1 MSTVARPV
9 VSVVIVNYNGGGLL
23 LECLGRLLERTAI
36 PIEIL
41 LVDNASS
48 DGSAGE
54 ASRTF
59 PSVRLIA
66 NSANVGFAR
75 ASNQGMALAR
85 ADYLLLLNPDLIVGD
100 RAVDTVHA
108 YMAAH
113 PEVGICGPRILL
125 PSGRLD
131 RPCRR
136 SFKTPA
142 TYVHKALGLSSLF
155 PGSRTFGRYY
165 LSYLDERQTF
175 EVDAV
180 IGAFLMTRRS
190 LIDRIGLLDERF
202 FLYCEDE
209 DFCLRAKRTGFKVV
223 YLGEAVAVHHKSSS
237 ARRQPVRSLYEW
249 HRSVFQFHRKNIA
262 PEYGPLTNGLVYAGM
277 GAAFAAKAALA
288 VLRKRPAAGRSWRQA
303 RLEEKRILG
312 NAS

>member
-1 MSTVARPV
+1 MSAVGRPA
-9 VSVVIVNYNGGGLL
+9 VSVVIVNYNGGALL
-23 LECLGRLLERTAI
+23 LECLARLLERTAV

-59 PSVRLIA
+59 PSVRLIT

-85 ADYLLLLNPDLIVGD
+85 ADYLLLLNPDLIVRD

-190 LIDRIGLLDERF
+190 VIDRIGPLDERF

-209 DFCLRAKRTGFKVV
+209 DFCLRVKKAGYKVV
-223 YLGEAVAVHHKSSS
+223 YLGEVVTVHHKSSS
-237 ARRQPVRSLYEW
+237 ARRQPLRSLYEW

-262 PEYGPLTNGLVYAGM
+262 PEYGPLTNGLVYAGISV
-277 GAAFAAKAALA
+277 AFAARTAAA
-288 VLRKRPAAGRSWRQA
+288 FLRQRPAAGRSS
-303 RLEEKRILG
+303 RLMED
-312 NAS
+312 AS

>member
-1 MSTVARPV
+1 MSAVGRPA

-23 LECLGRLLERTAI
+23 LECLARLLERTAV

-54 ASRTF
+54 VSRAF

-75 ASNQGMALAR
+75 ASNQGMALAG
-85 ADYLLLLNPDLIVGD
+85 ADYLLLLNPDLIVGE

-108 YMAAH
+108 YMTSH
-113 PEVGICGPRILL
+113 PGVGICGPRILL
-125 PSGRLD
+125 PTGRLD

-142 TYVHKALGLSSLF
+142 TYLHKALGLTSLF
-155 PGSRTFGRYY
+155 PESRTFGRYY

-180 IGAFLMTRRS
+180 IGAFLMARRS

-209 DFCLRAKRTGFKVV
+209 DFCLRAKRAGFKVV

-237 ARRQPVRSLYEW
+237 ARQKPVRSLYEW

-277 GAAFAAKAALA
+277 GAAFTAKAALA
-288 VLRKRPAAGRSWRQA
+288 VGERLMRSA
-303 RLEEKRILG
+303 P
-312 NAS
+312 

>member
-1 MSTVARPV
+1 MSAVGRPA
-9 VSVVIVNYNGGGLL
+9 VSVVIVNYNGGALL
-23 LECLGRLLERTAI
+23 LECLARLLERTAV

-59 PSVRLIA
+59 PSVRLIT

-85 ADYLLLLNPDLIVGD
+85 ADYLLLLNPDLIVRD

-190 LIDRIGLLDERF
+190 VIDRIGPLDERF

-209 DFCLRAKRTGFKVV
+209 DFCLRVKRAGYKVV
-223 YLGEAVAVHHKSSS
+223 YLGEAVTVHHKSSS
-237 ARRQPVRSLYEW
+237 ARRQPLRSLYEW

-262 PEYGPLTNGLVYAGM
+262 PEYGPLTNGMVYAGISV
-277 GAAFAAKAALA
+277 AFAARTAAA
-288 VLRKRPAAGRSWRQA
+288 VLRKRPAAGRSS
-303 RLEEKRILG
+303 RLLE

>member
-1 MSTVARPV
+1 MSTVARPA

-23 LECLGRLLERTAI
+23 LECLARLLEFTAV

-48 DGSAGE
+48 DGSAAE

-75 ASNQGMALAR
+75 ASNQGMVLAR
-85 ADYLLLLNPDLIVGD
+85 ADHLLLLNPDLIVRE
-100 RAVDTVHA
+100 RAVDKVHA
-108 YMAAH
+108 YMTAH

-142 TYVHKALGLSSLF
+142 TYLHKALGLATLF
-155 PGSRTFGRYY
+155 PMSRTFGRYY

-209 DFCLRAKRTGFKVV
+209 DFCLRAKRAGFKVV
-223 YLGEAVAVHHKSSS
+223 YLGDAVAVHHKSSS

-262 PEYGPLTNGLVYAGM
+262 PVYGPITNGLVYAGISI
-277 GAAFAAKAALA
+277 AFAAKAAVA
-288 VLRKRPAAGRSWRQA
+288 FVRRE
-303 RLEEKRILG
+303 RLMG
-312 NAS
+312 SAS

>member
-1 MSTVARPV
+1 MNGVMRPA

-23 LECLGRLLERTAI
+23 LECLASLKERTTV

-48 DGSAGE
+48 DGSAAE

-66 NSANVGFAR
+66 NTANIGFAR
-75 ASNQGMALAR
+75 ASNQGMALAG
-85 ADYLLLLNPDLIVGD
+85 ADYLLLLNPDLIVGE

-108 YMAAH
+108 YMTSH
-113 PEVGICGPRILL
+113 PGVGICGPRILL
-125 PSGRLD
+125 PTGRLD

-142 TYVHKALGLSSLF
+142 TYLHKALGLTSLF
-155 PGSRTFGRYY
+155 PESRTFGRYY

-190 LIDRIGLLDERF
+190 LVDRIGPLDERF

-209 DFCLRAKRTGFKVV
+209 DFCLRAKRAGFRVV

-237 ARRQPVRSLYEW
+237 ARQKPMRSLYEW
-249 HRSVFQFHRKNIA
+249 HRSIFQFHRKNIA
-262 PEYGPLTNGLVYAGM
+262 PEYGPLTNGLVYTGISV
-277 GAAFAAKAALA
+277 AFAAKATVAL
-288 VLRKRPAAGRSWRQA
+288 VRRERVM
-303 RLEEKRILG
+303 G

>member
-1 MSTVARPV
+1 MSAVERPA

-23 LECLGRLLERTAI
+23 LECLARLLERTAV

-54 ASRTF
+54 VSRAF
-59 PSVRLIA
+59 PSVRVIA

-85 ADYLLLLNPDLIVGD
+85 ADYLLLLNPDLIVHE

-190 LIDRIGLLDERF
+190 VIDRIGPLDERF

-209 DFCLRAKRTGFKVV
+209 DFCLRVKRAGHKVV
-223 YLGEAVAVHHKSSS
+223 YLGGVVTVHHKSSS
-237 ARRQPVRSLYEW
+237 ACRQPLRSLYEW

-262 PEYGPLTNGLVYAGM
+262 PEYGPLTNGLVYAGISV
-277 GAAFAAKAALA
+277 AFAARTAAA
-288 VLRKRPAAGRSWRQA
+288 FLRQRPAARRSSRPM
-303 RLEEKRILG
+303 E

>member
-1 MSTVARPV
+1 
-9 VSVVIVNYNGGGLL
+9 VSVIIVNYNGGERL
-23 LECLGRLLERTAI
+23 LECLATLVRATRA

-48 DGSAGE
+48 DGSDRLA
-54 ASRTF
+54 AQRF
-59 PSVRLIA
+59 RALRLIQ
-66 NSANVGFAR
+66 NPDNRGFAR
-75 ASNQGMALAR
+75 AANQGLALAR

-100 RAVDTVHA
+100 RAVDTVLA
-108 YMAAH
+108 FMAAH

-142 TYVHKALGLSSLF
+142 TYLHKALALTSLF
-155 PGSRTFGRYY
+155 PGSRTFGHYY

-190 LIDRIGLLDERF
+190 LVDRIGPLDERF

-209 DFCLRAKRTGFKVV
+209 DFCLRAKRAGFKVV

-237 ARRQPVRSLYEW
+237 ARQMPVRSLYEW
-249 HRSVFQFHRKNIA
+249 HRSVLQFHRKNIA
-262 PEYGPLTNGLVYAGM
+262 PECGPVTNGLVYVGISIAL
-277 GAAFAAKAALA
+277 AAKAAVALA
-288 VLRKRPAAGRSWRQA
+288 RR
-303 RLEEKRILG
+303 ERIMG
-312 NAS
+312 SAS

>member
-1 MSTVARPV
+1 MSAGGRPA
-9 VSVVIVNYNGGGLL
+9 VSVVIVNFNGGGLL
-23 LECLGRLLERTAI
+23 LECLARLLERTAV

-54 ASRTF
+54 ASKAF

-75 ASNQGMALAR
+75 ASNQGIALAR
-85 ADYLLLLNPDLIVGD
+85 ADCLLLLNPDLIVRE

-190 LIDRIGLLDERF
+190 VIDRIGPLDERF

-209 DFCLRAKRTGFKVV
+209 DFCLRAKRAGYKVV
-223 YLGEAVAVHHKSSS
+223 YLGEAVTVHHKSSS
-237 ARRQPVRSLYEW
+237 ARQKPLRSLYEW
-249 HRSVFQFHRKNIA
+249 HRSVLQFHRKNIA
-262 PEYGPLTNGLVYAGM
+262 PEYGPLTNGLVYAGISV
-277 GAAFAAKAALA
+277 AFAARTAAAL
-288 VLRKRPAAGRSWRQA
+288 LRQRPAAGRPS
-303 RLEEKRILG
+303 RLME

>member
-1 MSTVARPV
+1 MSGVTRPA

-23 LECLGRLLERTAI
+23 LDCLASLKERTTV

-41 LVDNASS
+41 LVDNASA
-48 DGSAGE
+48 DGSAVE
-54 ASRTF
+54 AARKY
-59 PSVRLIA
+59 PSVRLLA
-66 NSANVGFAR
+66 NTANLGFAR
-75 ASNQGMALAR
+75 ASNQGMALAG
-85 ADYLLLLNPDLIVGD
+85 ADYVLLLNPDLIVRE

-108 YMAAH
+108 YMTCH

-142 TYVHKALGLSSLF
+142 TYLHKALGLTSLF
-155 PGSRTFGRYY
+155 PASRTFGRYY

-190 LIDRIGLLDERF
+190 LVERIGLLDERF

-209 DFCLRAKRTGFKVV
+209 DFCFRAKRAGFKVV
-223 YLGEAVAVHHKSSS
+223 YLGEAIAVHHKSSS
-237 ARRQPVRSLYEW
+237 ARQKPVRSLYEW

-262 PEYGPLTNGLVYAGM
+262 PEHGPLTNGLVYAGLSV
-277 GAAFAAKAALA
+277 AFAAKATVAL
-288 VLRKRPAAGRSWRQA
+288 VRK
-303 RLEEKRILG
+303 ERILG

>member
-1 MSTVARPV
+1 MSAAGRPA

-23 LECLGRLLERTAI
+23 LECLARLLERTAV

-59 PSVRLIA
+59 PCVRLIA

-75 ASNQGMALAR
+75 ASNQGMAQAR
-85 ADYLLLLNPDLIVGD
+85 ADYLLLLNPDLIVRE

-108 YMAAH
+108 YMAAR

-190 LIDRIGLLDERF
+190 VIDRIGSLDERF

-209 DFCLRAKRTGFKVV
+209 DFCLRVKKAGYKVV

-237 ARRQPVRSLYEW
+237 ARQKPLRSLYEW

-262 PEYGPLTNGLVYAGM
+262 PEYGPLTNGLVYAGISV
-277 GAAFAAKAALA
+277 AFAAMTAAA
-288 VLRKRPAAGRSWRQA
+288 FLRKRTAAGRAWR
-303 RLEEKRILG
+303 RMEH
-312 NAS
+312 AS

>member
-1 MSTVARPV
+1 MSAVTRPA
-9 VSVVIVNYNGGGLL
+9 VSVVIVNYNGGRLL
-23 LECLGRLLERTAI
+23 LECLASLKERTTV

-48 DGSAGE
+48 DGSAAE

-66 NSANVGFAR
+66 NPANLGFAR
-75 ASNQGMALAR
+75 ACNQGMALAG
-85 ADYLLLLNPDLIVGD
+85 ADYLLLLNPDLVVRE
-100 RAVDTVHA
+100 RAVDTVYA
-108 YMAAH
+108 YMKSH
-113 PEVGICGPRILL
+113 PEAGICGPRILL

-142 TYVHKALGLSSLF
+142 TYLHKALGLTSLF
-155 PGSRTFGRYY
+155 PESRTFGRYY

-190 LIDRIGLLDERF
+190 VVDRIGLLDERF

-209 DFCLRAKRTGFKVV
+209 DFCLRAKRAGFKVV

-237 ARRQPVRSLYEW
+237 ARRTPVRSLYEW

-262 PEYGPLTNGLVYAGM
+262 PEHGPLTNGMVYAGISV
-277 GAAFAAKAALA
+277 AFAAKAAVAL
-288 VLRKRPAAGRSWRQA
+288 VRRERVT
-303 RLEEKRILG
+303 G